1 MVGSEILVTGFGPFL
16 DVVHNPSGEV
26 ARRLDGREIHGLRVV
41 GRVLPVSV
49 ARVPAAL
56 DALFDALFDD
66 ARPRLLVGLG
76 VQREPNFRL
85 ERRARLPLTAAKPD
99 GDGRVPLDDVGT
111 MPAEEHTTDVDVEAL
126 VRELHARG
134 VSARVSDDAGGY
146 VCEWAY
152 VHLLRHARRAGCPA
166 LFVHVPKAAAV
177 ALDDQEAVVVRIV
190 EWLTRPL

>member
-1 MVGSEILVTGFGPFL
+1 MSDGALLLTGFEPFL
-16 DVVHNPSGEV
+16 DVALNPSGEV
-26 ARRLDGREIHGLRVV
+26 ARRLDGCRVHGVRVV

-56 DALFDALFDD
+56 EALVAEV
-66 ARPRLLVGLG
+66 RPRLLVGLG
-76 VQREPNFRL
+76 VQREPNFRF

-111 MPAEEHTTDVDVEAL
+111 MPAEEHRTEVDVEAL
-126 VRELHARG
+126 VRELHGRG

-177 ALDDQEAVVVRIV
+177 ALDDQEAVVVRILSS
-190 EWLTRPL
+190 LTRPS